1 MSFASVAIAAA
12 PFEGLLSR
20 FSTAVRGWL
29 ARHAEHRRREIS
41 GVAAFRRTL
50 LERQWIV
57 HHQPVIIIIDNKRK
71 YHTLPDQAIKRPTK
85 GHTRRLDELDGTVVA
100 V

>member
-29 ARHAEHRRREIS
+29 ARHAEHRRREIVGRSLLKS
-41 GVAAFRRTL
+41 GDREMVEL
-50 LERQWIV
+50 GRQI
-57 HHQPVIIIIDNKRK
+57 
-71 YHTLPDQAIKRPTK
+71 LGGRPLTEIF
-85 GHTRRLDELDGTVVA
+85 GDP
-100 V
+100 